1 MSYYFLLFVGML
13 ATLTSLYTLR
23 LGRDYERRTQRVL
36 SRPKTGFSPTTCLIM
51 ACKGDEPG
59 LEKNI
64 AAMLHQEYEDYFSV
78 IVTDDTKDPAY
89 SVAESV
95 IARYPNSKA
104 MLITSTNH
112 LNASGKVS
120 ALLTALEKNKSE
132 VYAFLDSDSF
142 APPNWLGELVD
153 PLSDPSIGA
162 TTGYRWYFPTQN
174 RFWSH
179 VQSAWNSFGTNLLFD
194 DKYNF
199 PWGGAMAAR
208 ADILD
213 KIKITEVWSTAVSDD
228 LSLNAALREHG
239 FRIFFLPQCMVASMS
254 NITFPNFIKWA
265 TNQTALVRAYYRRLW
280 NYALA
285 VFAFF
290 NIIFALGV
298 TSLLAGFLLN
308 PTWFIPAF
316 LLLLPSTTSVL
327 RSKARSDLFKHVMP
341 AMQSQ
346 FELKSRMD
354 RIASL
359 IVPWIMSY
367 CILKSSRIQE
377 IEWRG
382 HTYKLATS

>member
-1 MSYYFLLFVGML
+1 MSYYFILLLGML
-13 ATLTSLYTLR
+13 ATLTSLYTLC
-23 LGRDYERRTQRVL
+23 LGINYERKALTVL

-64 AAMLHQEYEDYFSV
+64 TAMLQQDYEDYTSV

-89 SVAESV
+89 SVAEAV
-95 IARYPNSKA
+95 ITRYPDSKA
-104 MLITSTNH
+104 TLITSKNH
-112 LNASGKVS
+112 LHASGKVS
-120 ALLTALEKNKSE
+120 ALLTALEKNTAE

-142 APPNWLGELVD
+142 APSYWLSELVD

-174 RFWSH
+174 KFWSH
-179 VQSAWNSFGTNLLFD
+179 AQSAWNAFGTSLLFD

-208 ADILD
+208 ADVLD
-213 KIKITEVWSTAVSDD
+213 KIKITDVWSTALSDD
-228 LSLNAALREHG
+228 LSLNSALRECG
-239 FRIFFLPQCMVASMS
+239 FRISFLPQCMVASIS
-254 NITFPNFIKWA
+254 NITSRKFIKWT
-265 TNQTALVRAYYRRLW
+265 TNQTALVRAYHRRLW
-280 NYALA
+280 DYALA

-290 NIIFALGV
+290 NLTFALGV
-298 TSLLAGFLLN
+298 SSLLAGLLLT
-308 PTWFIPAF
+308 PSWFIPAF
-316 LLLLPSTTSVL
+316 LLLLPSMIGVL
-327 RSKARSDLFKHVMP
+327 RGKARSDLFKRIMP
-341 AMQSQ
+341 AMKSQ
-346 FELKSRMD
+346 FEQTSHMD
-354 RIASL
+354 YIASL

-367 CILKSSRIQE
+367 CILKSLRIQE

>member
-1 MSYYFLLFVGML
+1 MSYCFLLLLGLL
-13 ATLTSLYTLR
+13 ATLTALYTLR
-23 LGRDYERRTQRVL
+23 LGRDYERRAQRVL

-64 AAMLHQEYEDYFSV
+64 AAMLNQEYENYSSV
-78 IVTDDTKDPAY
+78 IVTDDTKDPSY
-89 SVAESV
+89 SIAESV

-104 MLITSTNH
+104 MLITSKSH
-112 LNASGKVS
+112 LHASGKVS
-120 ALLTALEKNKSE
+120 ALLTALEKNKAE

-142 APPNWLGELVD
+142 VPPNWLGELVD

-162 TTGYRWYFPTQN
+162 TTGYRWYFPSQKK
-174 RFWSH
+174 FWSH
-179 VQSAWNSFGTNLLFD
+179 VQSAWNAVGTSLLFD

-199 PWGGAMAAR
+199 PWGGAMATR
-208 ADILD
+208 AEILD

-228 LSLNAALREHG
+228 LSLNAALREYG
-239 FRIFFLPQCMVASMS
+239 FRIFFLPQCMVASIS

-285 VFAFF
+285 VFAFS
-290 NIIFALGV
+290 NLTFALGV
-298 TSLLAGFLLN
+298 ASVLAGLLLK
-308 PTWFIPAF
+308 PIWFIPAF
-316 LLLLPSTTSVL
+316 LLLLPSTIGVL
-327 RSKARSDLFKHVMP
+327 RSKARSKLFERVMP
-341 AMQSQ
+341 AMKSQ
-346 FELKSRMD
+346 FELASRMD
-354 RIASL
+354 CIASL

>member
-13 ATLTSLYTLR
+13 ATLTSLYTMR
-23 LGRDYERRTQRVL
+23 LGRDYERRTHRVL

>member
-1 MSYYFLLFVGML
+1 
-13 ATLTSLYTLR
+13 
-23 LGRDYERRTQRVL
+23 
-36 SRPKTGFSPTTCLIM
+36 M

>member
-1 MSYYFLLFVGML
+1 MSYFFLLLLGVL
-13 ATLTSLYTLR
+13 ATLASLYTLY
-23 LGRDYERRTQRVL
+23 LGRDYERRTQKVL
-36 SRPKTGFSPTTCLIM
+36 SRPKTRYSPTTCLIM
-51 ACKGDEPG
+51 TCKGDEPG

-64 AAMLHQEYEDYFSV
+64 VAMLTQEYEDYCSV

-89 SVAESV
+89 GVAESV
-95 IARYPNSKA
+95 IARYPNIKAKLMTSKSH
-104 MLITSTNH
+104 MH
-112 LNASGKVS
+112 ASGKVS
-120 ALLTALEKNKSE
+120 ALLTALENSEAE

-162 TTGYRWYFPTQN
+162 TTGYRWYFPSQN
-174 RFWSH
+174 KFWSH
-179 VQSAWNSFGTNLLFD
+179 VQSAWNAFGTSLLFE

-208 ADILD
+208 ADILH
-213 KIKITEVWSTAVSDD
+213 KIKIMDVWRTAVSDD
-228 LSLNAALREHG
+228 LSLNAALREYG
-239 FRIFFLPQCMVASMS
+239 FRIFFLPQCMVASLS

-290 NIIFALGV
+290 NITFALGLA
-298 TSLLAGFLLN
+298 SALAGLLLTPN
-308 PTWFIPAF
+308 WFIPAF
-316 LLLLPSTTSVL
+316 LLLLPSTIGVL
-327 RSKARSDLFKHVMP
+327 RGKARIDLFKCVMP
-341 AMQSQ
+341 AMKSQ
-346 FELKSRMD
+346 FELTFRMD
-354 RIASL
+354 CIASL

-367 CILKSSRIQE
+367 CILKSLRIKE

>member
-1 MSYYFLLFVGML
+1 
-13 ATLTSLYTLR
+13 
-23 LGRDYERRTQRVL
+23 
-36 SRPKTGFSPTTCLIM
+36 M
-51 ACKGDEPG
+51 ACKGDEPE

-64 AAMLHQEYEDYFSV
+64 GAMLHQDYENYSSV

-89 SVAESV
+89 SVAESA
-95 IARYPNSKA
+95 IARNPNCKA
-104 MLITSTNH
+104 TLITSTSH
-112 LNASGKVS
+112 FHASGKVS
-120 ALLTALEKNKSE
+120 ALLTALEKNKAE

-142 APPNWLGELVD
+142 APPNWLSELVD
-153 PLSDPSIGA
+153 PLCDPSIGA
-162 TTGYRWYFPTQN
+162 TTGYRWYFPSQKK
-174 RFWSH
+174 FWSH
-179 VQSAWNSFGTNLLFD
+179 VQSAWNSFGTSLLFD

-213 KIKITEVWSTAVSDD
+213 KIKIAEVWSTAVSDD
-228 LSLNAALREHG
+228 LSLNAALREYG
-239 FRIFFLPQCMVASMS
+239 FKIFFLPQCMVASIS
-254 NITFPNFIKWA
+254 NIAFPNFIKWA

-290 NIIFALGV
+290 NFTFALGV
-298 TSLLAGFLLN
+298 VSVLAGLLLK
-308 PTWFIPAF
+308 PTWFVPAF
-316 LLLLPSTTSVL
+316 LLLLPSAIAVL
-327 RSKARSDLFKHVMP
+327 RSKARSDLFKLVMP
-341 AMQSQ
+341 AMKSQ
-346 FELKSRMD
+346 FELTSRMD

>member
-1 MSYYFLLFVGML
+1 
-13 ATLTSLYTLR
+13 
-23 LGRDYERRTQRVL
+23 
-36 SRPKTGFSPTTCLIM
+36 M

-64 AAMLHQEYEDYFSV
+64 VAMLHQDYEDYSSV

-95 IARYPNSKA
+95 ISRYPNSKA
-104 MLITSTNH
+104 TLITSKNH
-112 LNASGKVS
+112 LHASGKVA
-120 ALLTALEKNKSE
+120 ALLTALEKNKAE

-162 TTGYRWYFPTQN
+162 TTGYRWYFSSQKK
-174 RFWSH
+174 FWSH
-179 VQSAWNSFGTNLLFD
+179 VQSAWNSFGTSLLFD

-199 PWGGAMAAR
+199 PWGGAMATR
-208 ADILD
+208 ADTLD

-228 LSLNAALREHG
+228 LSLNTALREYG
-239 FRIFFLPQCMVASMS
+239 FKIFFLPQCMVASIS
-254 NITFPNFIKWA
+254 NITFSNFIKWA

-290 NIIFALGV
+290 NLTFTLGV
-298 TSLLAGFLLN
+298 GSALAGLLLG
-308 PTWFIPAF
+308 PAWLIPAF
-316 LLLLPSTTSVL
+316 LLLLPSPIGVL
-327 RSKARSDLFKHVMP
+327 RSKARSDLFKRLMKT
-341 AMQSQ
+341 Q
-346 FELKSRMD
+346 FELASPLD
-354 RIASL
+354 CIASL

-382 HTYKLATS
+382 NTYKLATS